1 VFIRGEKLWNQT
13 FFCGVLTLP
22 TPKEVRMFFRI
33 RIAVGIAFLLSLVT
47 SMTAFAKGGF
57 TFIGITG
64 PNLKAELRVDDP
76 ALTTDFFAFANFSE
90 DKIKAPADPGVGYEI
105 TRYYV
110 DGKREIIFDRLHY
123 YPETGLVF
131 YDGIENGESE
141 YDGEWYTANPGIM
154 KVFES
159 ALAGKRAAV
168 EKKQPVTSASGLAAE
183 DSAARSKPG
192 SNGSQSLLVITVVVV
207 SGLAALFGFA
217 FGRRK
222 PSVQ

>member
-1 VFIRGEKLWNQT
+1 
-13 FFCGVLTLP
+13 
-22 TPKEVRMFFRI
+22 MFFRI
-33 RIAVGIAFLLSLVT
+33 RIALGIVFLLTLAT

-90 DKIKAPADPGVGYEI
+90 DKIKAPADPGEGYEI

-141 YDGEWYTANPGIM
+141 YDGAWYTANPGIQTA
-154 KVFES
+154 FE
-159 ALAGKRAAV
+159 AVLADRTAAVAPV
-168 EKKQPVTSASGLAAE
+168 EKKQPVTSASGPQAE
-183 DSAARSKPG
+183 APAARSQPA
-192 SNGSQSLLVITVVVV
+192 STVSESLLVIAIAVVA
-207 SGLAALFGFA
+207 GLAALFVFA